1 MIDYLDTI
9 PYILL
14 LCLLLFN
21 LTINT
26 RKSNNLCFFILF
38 VFSAIR
44 YDVGFDYMMYLDI
57 LRYEPDYDRFEF
69 LEYVLQRFAAQ
80 TYIPIFFIVNSFITV
95 YFAKWAIEKLSVNVS
110 VSLLA
115 FLCLPLLYTHSLSI
129 IRFWSGVSV
138 LFYATT
144 FLYEKKWIHFAVLY
158 IISYF
163 IHGSMVVGILFI
175 PLVLFKISRT
185 VNIILLIF
193 SFIGGE
199 FVLNRILGS
208 SLADYG
214 ILGQRLNYY
223 VKIATTENGMTKIP
237 YLYLATDILF
247 LILWP
252 RKNNNK
258 SSAVLHKYITIFN
271 IGVCILFLFSFDNTL
286 NSRLCRPFLIYIIL
300 VVPLILKHLRGEKR
314 RISTF
319 AFTLA
324 ASALFIYTITIYND
338 TLGKS
343 EYLPY
348 RIIFLENY

>member
-9 PYILL
+9 PYLL
-14 LCLLLFN
+14 LLGLLM
-21 LTINT
+21 INM
-26 RKSNNLCFFILF
+26 KINSKASNDLCFFVLF

-44 YDVGFDYMMYLDI
+44 YDVGYDYMMYLNI
-57 LRYEPDYDRFEF
+57 LKYNPDYDRFEF
-69 LEYVLQRFAAQ
+69 LEYLLQRFAAQ

-110 VSLLA
+110 ISLLA
-115 FLCLPLLYTHSLSI
+115 FFCLPLLYTHSLSI

-144 FLYEKKWIHFAVLY
+144 FIYEKKWIHFAFFY

-163 IHGSMVVGILFI
+163 LHGSMVVGILFI
-175 PLVLFKISRT
+175 PLVLFKISRIA
-185 VNIILLIF
+185 NIILLIF
-193 SFIGGE
+193 SFVGGE
-199 FVLNRILGS
+199 FVLNRLLGS

-214 ILGQRLNYY
+214 ILGERLNYY
-223 VKIATTENGMTKIP
+223 ANIGDTESAMTKIP
-237 YLYLATDILF
+237 YLYLAIDILF
-247 LILWP
+247 LFLWT
-252 RKNNNK
+252 RNKNK

-300 VVPLILKHLRGEKR
+300 VIPLILKYLRGETKR
-314 RISTF
+314 MSTL

-324 ASALFIYTITIYND
+324 ASALFLYTITIYND

>member
-9 PYILL
+9 PYLL
-14 LCLLLFN
+14 LLGLLM
-21 LTINT
+21 INM
-26 RKSNNLCFFILF
+26 KINSKASNNLCFFIIF
-38 VFSAIR
+38 IFSAIR
-44 YDVGFDYMMYLDI
+44 YDVGYDYMMYLDI

-69 LEYVLQRFAAQ
+69 LEYLLQRFAAQ

-110 VSLLA
+110 ISLLA
-115 FLCLPLLYTHSLSI
+115 FFCLPLLYTHSLSI

-144 FLYEKKWIHFAVLY
+144 FIYEKKWIHFAVFY

-163 IHGSMVVGILFI
+163 LHGSMVVGILFI
-175 PLVLFKISRT
+175 PLVLFEISRIA
-185 VNIILLIF
+185 NIILLIF
-193 SFIGGE
+193 SFVGGE
-199 FVLNRILGS
+199 FVLNRLLGS

-214 ILGQRLNYY
+214 ILGERLNYY
-223 VKIATTENGMTKIP
+223 ANIGDTESAMTKIP
-237 YLYLATDILF
+237 YLYLAIDILF
-247 LILWP
+247 LFLWT
-252 RKNNNK
+252 RNKNK

-271 IGVCILFLFSFDNTL
+271 IGVSILFLFSFDNTL

-300 VVPLILKHLRGEKR
+300 VVPLILKHLRGETKR
-314 RISTF
+314 MSTL

-324 ASALFIYTITIYND
+324 ASALFLYTITIYND

>member
-26 RKSNNLCFFILF
+26 RKSNNLCFFVLF

-69 LEYVLQRFAAQ
+69 LEYLLQRFAAH

-115 FLCLPLLYTHSLSI
+115 FLCLPLLYTHSFSI

-144 FLYEKKWIHFAVLY
+144 FLYEKKWYHFAIFY

-163 IHGSMVVGILFI
+163 LHGSMVVGILFI
-175 PLVLFKISRT
+175 PLILFKVSRIA
-185 VNIILLIF
+185 NIILLIF

-199 FVLNRILGS
+199 FVFNRILGV
-208 SLADYG
+208 SLVDYG
-214 ILGQRLNYY
+214 ILGERLNYY
-223 VKIATTENGMTKIP
+223 AKIATTDGGMTKIP
-237 YLYLATDILF
+237 YIYLAIDILF
-247 LILWP
+247 LFLWT
-252 RKNNNK
+252 RNKNK
-258 SSAVLHKYITIFN
+258 SSAALHKYITIFN
-271 IGVCILFLFSFDNTL
+271 IGVCILFLLSFDNTL

>member
-1 MIDYLDTI
+1 MINYWDII
-9 PYILL
+9 PYLFILGL
-14 LCLLLFN
+14 LIINLRFN
-21 LTINT
+21 
-26 RKSNNLCFFILF
+26 KKASNNLCFFVLF

-44 YDVGFDYMMYLDI
+44 YDVGYDYMMYLNI
-57 LRYEPDYDRFEF
+57 LKYNPDYDRFEF
-69 LEYVLQRFAAQ
+69 LEYLLQRFAAQ

-110 VSLLA
+110 ISLLA
-115 FLCLPLLYTHSLSI
+115 FFCLPLLYTHSLSI

-144 FLYEKKWIHFAVLY
+144 FIYEKKWIHFAFFY

-163 IHGSMVVGILFI
+163 LHGSMVVGILFI
-175 PLVLFKISRT
+175 PLVLFEISRIA
-185 VNIILLIF
+185 NIILLIF
-193 SFIGGE
+193 SFVGGE
-199 FVLNRILGS
+199 FVLNRLLGS

-214 ILGQRLNYY
+214 ILGERLNYY
-223 VKIATTENGMTKIP
+223 ANIGDTESAMTKIP
-237 YLYLATDILF
+237 YLYLAIDILF
-247 LILWP
+247 LFLWT
-252 RKNNNK
+252 RNKNK

-300 VVPLILKHLRGEKR
+300 VIPLILKYLRGETKR
-314 RISTF
+314 MSTL

-324 ASALFIYTITIYND
+324 ASALFLYTITIYND

-348 RIIFLENY
+348 RIIFLENF

>member
-9 PYILL
+9 PYLL
-14 LCLLLFN
+14 LLGLLM
-21 LTINT
+21 INM
-26 RKSNNLCFFILF
+26 KINSKASNNLCFFVLF

-44 YDVGFDYMMYLDI
+44 YDVGYDYMMYLDI

-69 LEYVLQRFAAQ
+69 LEYLLQRFAAQ

-110 VSLLA
+110 ISLLA
-115 FLCLPLLYTHSLSI
+115 FFCLPLLYTHSLSI

-144 FLYEKKWIHFAVLY
+144 FIYEKKWIHFAVFY

-163 IHGSMVVGILFI
+163 LHGSMVVGILFI
-175 PLVLFKISRT
+175 PLVLFEISRIA
-185 VNIILLIF
+185 NIILLIF
-193 SFIGGE
+193 SFVGGE
-199 FVLNRILGS
+199 FVLNRLLGS

-214 ILGQRLNYY
+214 ILGERLNYY
-223 VKIATTENGMTKIP
+223 ANIGDTESAMTKIP
-237 YLYLATDILF
+237 YLYLAIDILF
-247 LILWP
+247 LFLWT
-252 RKNNNK
+252 RHKNK
-258 SSAVLHKYITIFN
+258 SSAVLNKYITIYN
-271 IGVCILFLFSFDNTL
+271 IGVCILFLLSFDNTL
-286 NSRLCRPFLIYIIL
+286 NSRLCRPFLIYITL
-300 VVPLILKHLRGEKR
+300 VIPLILKHLRGETKR
-314 RISTF
+314 MSTL

-324 ASALFIYTITIYND
+324 ASALFLYTITIYND

>member
-1 MIDYLDTI
+1 MINYWDII
-9 PYILL
+9 PYLFILGL
-14 LCLLLFN
+14 LIINLRFN
-21 LTINT
+21 
-26 RKSNNLCFFILF
+26 KKASNNLCFFVLF

-44 YDVGFDYMMYLDI
+44 YDVGYDYMMYLNI
-57 LRYEPDYDRFEF
+57 LKYNPDYDRFEF
-69 LEYVLQRFAAQ
+69 LEYLLQRFAAQ

-110 VSLLA
+110 ISLLA
-115 FLCLPLLYTHSLSI
+115 FFCLPLLYTHSLSI

-144 FLYEKKWIHFAVLY
+144 FLYEKKWLHFAIFY

-163 IHGSMVVGILFI
+163 LHGSMVVGILFI
-175 PLVLFKISRT
+175 PLVLFEISRIA
-185 VNIILLIF
+185 NIILLIF
-193 SFIGGE
+193 SFVGGE
-199 FVLNRILGS
+199 FVLNRLLGS

-214 ILGQRLNYY
+214 ILGERLNYY
-223 VKIATTENGMTKIP
+223 ANIGDTESAMTKIP
-237 YLYLATDILF
+237 YLYLAIDILF
-247 LILWP
+247 LFLWT
-252 RKNNNK
+252 RNKNK

-271 IGVCILFLFSFDNTL
+271 IGVSILFLLSFDNTL

-300 VVPLILKHLRGEKR
+300 VVPLILKHLRGETKR
-314 RISTF
+314 MSTL

-324 ASALFIYTITIYND
+324 ASALFLYTITIYND

>member
-1 MIDYLDTI
+1 MIDYIDTI
-9 PYILL
+9 PYLL
-14 LCLLLFN
+14 VLGLLIINLF
-21 LTINT
+21 INT
-26 RKSNNLCFFILF
+26 KKSNNICFFIIFL
-38 VFSAIR
+38 FSACR
-44 YDVGFDYMMYLDI
+44 YEVGYDYMMYLDI
-57 LRYEPDYDRFEF
+57 LRYEPDYERFEF
-69 LEYVLQRFAAQ
+69 LEYLLQRFAAH

-115 FLCLPLLYTHSLSI
+115 FLCLPLLYTHSFSI

-144 FLYEKKWIHFAVLY
+144 FLYEKKWFYFAIFY

-163 IHGSMVVGILFI
+163 LHGSMVVGILFI

-185 VNIILLIF
+185 VNIILLIL

-199 FVLNRILGS
+199 FLFNGIIGASLG
-208 SLADYG
+208 DYG
-214 ILGQRLNYY
+214 ILGERLNYY
-223 VKIATTENGMTKIP
+223 AKMSYTEGSMTKIP
-237 YLYLATDILF
+237 YLYLAIDILF
-247 LILWP
+247 LFLWT
-252 RKNNNK
+252 RYNNK

-271 IGVCILFLFSFDNTL
+271 IGVSILFLFSFDNTL

-314 RISTF
+314 RMSTL

>member
-9 PYILL
+9 PYLL
-14 LCLLLFN
+14 LLGLLM
-21 LTINT
+21 INM
-26 RKSNNLCFFILF
+26 KINSKASNNLCFLVLF

-44 YDVGFDYMMYLDI
+44 YDVGYDYMMYLDI

-69 LEYVLQRFAAQ
+69 LEYLLQRFAAQ

-110 VSLLA
+110 ISLLA
-115 FLCLPLLYTHSLSI
+115 FFCLPLLYTHSLSI

-144 FLYEKKWIHFAVLY
+144 FIYEKKWIHFAVFY

-163 IHGSMVVGILFI
+163 LHGSMAVGILFI
-175 PLVLFKISRT
+175 PLVLFEISRIA
-185 VNIILLIF
+185 NIILLIL

-199 FVLNRILGS
+199 FVLNRLLGS

-214 ILGQRLNYY
+214 ILGERLNYY
-223 VKIATTENGMTKIP
+223 AKIGDTESAMTKIP
-237 YLYLATDILF
+237 YLYLAIDILF
-247 LILWP
+247 LILWT
-252 RKNNNK
+252 RNKNK

-271 IGVCILFLFSFDNTL
+271 IGVSILFLFSFDNTL

-300 VVPLILKHLRGEKR
+300 VVPLILKHLRGETKR
-314 RISTF
+314 MSTL

-324 ASALFIYTITIYND
+324 ASALFLYTITIYND

>member
-9 PYILL
+9 PYLL
-14 LCLLLFN
+14 LLGLLM
-21 LTINT
+21 INM
-26 RKSNNLCFFILF
+26 KINSKASNNLCFFVLF

-44 YDVGFDYMMYLDI
+44 YDVGYDYMMYLDI

-69 LEYVLQRFAAQ
+69 LEYLLQRFAAQ

-110 VSLLA
+110 ISLLA
-115 FLCLPLLYTHSLSI
+115 FFCLPLLYTHSLSI

-144 FLYEKKWIHFAVLY
+144 FLYEKKWLHFAIFY

-163 IHGSMVVGILFI
+163 LHGSMAVGILFI
-175 PLVLFKISRT
+175 PLVLFKISRIA
-185 VNIILLIF
+185 NIILLIL

-199 FVLNRILGS
+199 FVLNRLLGS

-214 ILGQRLNYY
+214 ILGERLNYY
-223 VKIATTENGMTKIP
+223 ANIGDTESAMTKIP
-237 YLYLATDILF
+237 YLYLAIDILF
-247 LILWP
+247 LFLWT
-252 RKNNNK
+252 RNKNK

-271 IGVCILFLFSFDNTL
+271 IGVSILFLFSFDNTL

-300 VVPLILKHLRGEKR
+300 VVPLILKHLRGETKR
-314 RISTF
+314 MSTL

-324 ASALFIYTITIYND
+324 ASALFLYTITIYND

>member
-9 PYILL
+9 PYLL
-14 LCLLLFN
+14 LLGLLM
-21 LTINT
+21 INM
-26 RKSNNLCFFILF
+26 KINSKASNNLCFLVLF

-44 YDVGFDYMMYLDI
+44 YDVGYDYMMYLDI

-69 LEYVLQRFAAQ
+69 LEYLLQRFAAQ

-110 VSLLA
+110 ISLLA
-115 FLCLPLLYTHSLSI
+115 FFCLPLLYTHSLSI

-144 FLYEKKWIHFAVLY
+144 FIYEKKWIHFAVFY

-163 IHGSMVVGILFI
+163 LHGSMVVGILFI
-175 PLVLFKISRT
+175 PLVLFEISRIA
-185 VNIILLIF
+185 NIILLIF
-193 SFIGGE
+193 SFVGGE
-199 FVLNRILGS
+199 FVLNRLLGS

-214 ILGQRLNYY
+214 ILGERLNYY
-223 VKIATTENGMTKIP
+223 ANIGDTESAMTKIP
-237 YLYLATDILF
+237 YLYLAIDILF
-247 LILWP
+247 LFLWT
-252 RKNNNK
+252 RNKNK

-271 IGVCILFLFSFDNTL
+271 IGVCILFLLSFDNTL
-286 NSRLCRPFLIYIIL
+286 NSRLCRPFLIYITL
-300 VVPLILKHLRGEKR
+300 VIPLILKHLRGETKR
-314 RISTF
+314 MSTL

-324 ASALFIYTITIYND
+324 ASALFLYTITIYND

>member
-9 PYILL
+9 PYLL
-14 LCLLLFN
+14 LLGLLM
-21 LTINT
+21 INM
-26 RKSNNLCFFILF
+26 KINSKASNNLCFLVLF

-44 YDVGFDYMMYLDI
+44 YDVGYDYMMYLDI

-69 LEYVLQRFAAQ
+69 LEYLLQRFAAQ

-110 VSLLA
+110 ISLLA
-115 FLCLPLLYTHSLSI
+115 FFCLPLLYTHSLSI

-144 FLYEKKWIHFAVLY
+144 FIYEKKWIQFAVFY

-163 IHGSMVVGILFI
+163 LHGSMVVGILFT
-175 PLVLFKISRT
+175 PLVLFEISRIA
-185 VNIILLIF
+185 NIILLIF
-193 SFIGGE
+193 SFVGGE
-199 FVLNRILGS
+199 FVLNRLLGS

-214 ILGQRLNYY
+214 ILGERLNYY
-223 VKIATTENGMTKIP
+223 ANIGDTESAMTKIP
-237 YLYLATDILF
+237 YLYLAIDILF
-247 LILWP
+247 LFLWT
-252 RKNNNK
+252 RNKNK

-271 IGVCILFLFSFDNTL
+271 IGVSILFLLSFDNTL

-300 VVPLILKHLRGEKR
+300 VVPLILKHLRGETKR
-314 RISTF
+314 MSTL

-324 ASALFIYTITIYND
+324 ASALFLYTITIYND

>member
-9 PYILL
+9 PYLL
-14 LCLLLFN
+14 LLGLLM
-21 LTINT
+21 INM
-26 RKSNNLCFFILF
+26 KINSKASNNLCFLVLF

-44 YDVGFDYMMYLDI
+44 YDVGYDYMMYLDI

-69 LEYVLQRFAAQ
+69 LEYLLQRFAAQ

-110 VSLLA
+110 ISLLA
-115 FLCLPLLYTHSLSI
+115 FFCLPLLYTHSLSI

-144 FLYEKKWIHFAVLY
+144 FIYEKKWIHFAVFY

-163 IHGSMVVGILFI
+163 LHGSMVVGILFI
-175 PLVLFKISRT
+175 PLVLFEISRIA
-185 VNIILLIF
+185 NIILLIL

-199 FVLNRILGS
+199 FVLNRLLGS

-214 ILGQRLNYY
+214 ILGERLNYY
-223 VKIATTENGMTKIP
+223 AKIGDTESAMTKIP
-237 YLYLATDILF
+237 YLYLAIDILF
-247 LILWP
+247 LILWT
-252 RKNNNK
+252 RNKNK

-271 IGVCILFLFSFDNTL
+271 IGVSILFLFSFDNTL

-300 VVPLILKHLRGEKR
+300 VVPLILKHLRGETKR
-314 RISTF
+314 MSTL

-324 ASALFIYTITIYND
+324 ASALFLYTITIYND

>member
-9 PYILL
+9 PYLL
-14 LCLLLFN
+14 LLGLLM
-21 LTINT
+21 INM
-26 RKSNNLCFFILF
+26 KINSKASNNLCFLVLF

-44 YDVGFDYMMYLDI
+44 YDVGYDYMMYLDI

-69 LEYVLQRFAAQ
+69 LEYLLQRFAAQ

-110 VSLLA
+110 ISLLA
-115 FLCLPLLYTHSLSI
+115 FFCLPLLYTHSLSI

-144 FLYEKKWIHFAVLY
+144 FLYEKKWIHFAVFY

-163 IHGSMVVGILFI
+163 LHGSMVVGILFI
-175 PLVLFKISRT
+175 PLVLFEISRIA
-185 VNIILLIF
+185 NIILLIF
-193 SFIGGE
+193 SFVGGE
-199 FVLNRILGS
+199 FVLNRLLGS

-214 ILGQRLNYY
+214 ILGERLNYY
-223 VKIATTENGMTKIP
+223 ANIGDTESAMTKIP
-237 YLYLATDILF
+237 YLYLAIDILF
-247 LILWP
+247 LFLWT
-252 RKNNNK
+252 RNKNK

-271 IGVCILFLFSFDNTL
+271 IGVSILFLFSFDNTL

-300 VVPLILKHLRGEKR
+300 VVPLILKHLRGETKR
-314 RISTF
+314 MSTL

-324 ASALFIYTITIYND
+324 ASALFLYTITIYND

>member
-1 MIDYLDTI
+1 MINYWDII
-9 PYILL
+9 PYLFILGL
-14 LCLLLFN
+14 LIINLRFN
-21 LTINT
+21 N
-26 RKSNNLCFFILF
+26 KASNNLCFFVLF

-44 YDVGFDYMMYLDI
+44 YDVGYDYMMYLNI
-57 LRYEPDYDRFEF
+57 LKYNPDYDRFEF
-69 LEYVLQRFAAQ
+69 LEYLLQRFAAQ

-110 VSLLA
+110 ISLLA
-115 FLCLPLLYTHSLSI
+115 FFCLPLLYTHSLSI

-144 FLYEKKWIHFAVLY
+144 FIYEKKWIHFAVFY

-163 IHGSMVVGILFI
+163 LHGSMVVGILFI
-175 PLVLFKISRT
+175 PLVLFEISRIA
-185 VNIILLIF
+185 NIILLIF
-193 SFIGGE
+193 SFVGGE
-199 FVLNRILGS
+199 FVLNRLLGS

-214 ILGQRLNYY
+214 ILGERLNYY
-223 VKIATTENGMTKIP
+223 ANIGDTESAMTKIP
-237 YLYLATDILF
+237 YLYLAIDILF
-247 LILWP
+247 LFLWT
-252 RKNNNK
+252 RNKNK

-271 IGVCILFLFSFDNTL
+271 IGVSILFLLSFDNTL

-300 VVPLILKHLRGEKR
+300 VVPLILKHLRGETKR
-314 RISTF
+314 MSTL

-324 ASALFIYTITIYND
+324 ASALFLYTITIYND

>member
-9 PYILL
+9 PYLL
-14 LCLLLFN
+14 LLGLLM
-21 LTINT
+21 INM
-26 RKSNNLCFFILF
+26 KINSKASNNLCFLVLF

-44 YDVGFDYMMYLDI
+44 YDVGYDYMMYLDI

-69 LEYVLQRFAAQ
+69 LEYLLQRFAAQ

-110 VSLLA
+110 ISLLA
-115 FLCLPLLYTHSLSI
+115 FFCLPLLYTHSLSI

-144 FLYEKKWIHFAVLY
+144 FIYEKKWIHFAVFY

-163 IHGSMVVGILFI
+163 LHGSMVVGILFI
-175 PLVLFKISRT
+175 PLVLFEISRIA
-185 VNIILLIF
+185 NIILLIF
-193 SFIGGE
+193 SFVGGE
-199 FVLNRILGS
+199 FVLNRLLGS

-214 ILGQRLNYY
+214 ILGERLNYY
-223 VKIATTENGMTKIP
+223 ANIGDTESAMTKIP
-237 YLYLATDILF
+237 YLYLAIDILF
-247 LILWP
+247 LFLWT
-252 RKNNNK
+252 RNKNK

-271 IGVCILFLFSFDNTL
+271 IGVSILFLLSFDNTL

-300 VVPLILKHLRGEKR
+300 VVPLILKHLRGETKR
-314 RISTF
+314 MSTL

-324 ASALFIYTITIYND
+324 ASALFLYTITIYND

>member
-9 PYILL
+9 PYLL
-14 LCLLLFN
+14 LLGLLM
-21 LTINT
+21 INM
-26 RKSNNLCFFILF
+26 KINSKASNNLCFFLIF
-38 VFSAIR
+38 IFSAIR
-44 YDVGFDYMMYLDI
+44 YVVGYDYMMYLDI

-69 LEYVLQRFAAQ
+69 LEYLLQRFAAQ

-110 VSLLA
+110 ISLLA
-115 FLCLPLLYTHSLSI
+115 FFCLPLLYTHSLSI

-144 FLYEKKWIHFAVLY
+144 FLYEKKWLHFAIFY

-163 IHGSMVVGILFI
+163 LHGSMVVGILFI
-175 PLVLFKISRT
+175 PLVLFEISRIA
-185 VNIILLIF
+185 NIILLIF
-193 SFIGGE
+193 SFVGGE
-199 FVLNRILGS
+199 FVLNRLLGS

-214 ILGQRLNYY
+214 ILGERLNYY
-223 VKIATTENGMTKIP
+223 ANIGDTESAMTKIP
-237 YLYLATDILF
+237 YLYLAIDILF
-247 LILWP
+247 LFLWT
-252 RKNNNK
+252 RNKNK

-286 NSRLCRPFLIYIIL
+286 NSRLCRPFLIYITL
-300 VVPLILKHLRGEKR
+300 VIPLILKHLRGETKR
-314 RISTF
+314 MSTL

-324 ASALFIYTITIYND
+324 ASALFLYTITIYND

>member
-9 PYILL
+9 PYLL
-14 LCLLLFN
+14 LLGLLM
-21 LTINT
+21 INM
-26 RKSNNLCFFILF
+26 KINSKASNNLCFLVLF

-44 YDVGFDYMMYLDI
+44 YDVGYDYMMYLDI

-69 LEYVLQRFAAQ
+69 LEYLLQRFAAQ

-110 VSLLA
+110 ISLLA
-115 FLCLPLLYTHSLSI
+115 FFCLPLLYTHSLSI

-144 FLYEKKWIHFAVLY
+144 FLYEKKWLHFAIFY

-163 IHGSMVVGILFI
+163 LHGSMVVGILFI
-175 PLVLFKISRT
+175 PLVLFEISRIT
-185 VNIILLIF
+185 NIILLIF
-193 SFIGGE
+193 SFVGGE
-199 FVLNRILGS
+199 FVLNRLLGS

-214 ILGQRLNYY
+214 ILGERLNYY
-223 VKIATTENGMTKIP
+223 ANIGDTESAMTKIP
-237 YLYLATDILF
+237 YLYLAIDILF
-247 LILWP
+247 LFLWT
-252 RKNNNK
+252 RNKNK

-271 IGVCILFLFSFDNTL
+271 IGVSILFLFSFDNTL

-300 VVPLILKHLRGEKR
+300 VVPLILKHLTGETKR
-314 RISTF
+314 MSTL

>member
-9 PYILL
+9 PYLL
-14 LCLLLFN
+14 LLGLLM
-21 LTINT
+21 INM
-26 RKSNNLCFFILF
+26 KINSKASNNLCFFIIF
-38 VFSAIR
+38 IFSAIR
-44 YDVGFDYMMYLDI
+44 YDVGYDYMMYLDI

-69 LEYVLQRFAAQ
+69 LEYLLQRFAAQ

-110 VSLLA
+110 ISLLA
-115 FLCLPLLYTHSLSI
+115 FFCLPLLYTHSLSI

-144 FLYEKKWIHFAVLY
+144 FIYEKKWIHFAVFY

-163 IHGSMVVGILFI
+163 LHGSMAVGILFI
-175 PLVLFKISRT
+175 PLVLFKISRIA
-185 VNIILLIF
+185 NIILLIL

-199 FVLNRILGS
+199 FVLNRLLGS

-214 ILGQRLNYY
+214 ILGERLNYY
-223 VKIATTENGMTKIP
+223 ANIGDTESAMTKIP
-237 YLYLATDILF
+237 YLYLAIDILF
-247 LILWP
+247 LILWT
-252 RKNNNK
+252 RNKNK
-258 SSAVLHKYITIFN
+258 SSAVLNKYITIYN
-271 IGVCILFLFSFDNTL
+271 IGVCILFLLSFDNTL

-300 VVPLILKHLRGEKR
+300 VVPLILKHLRGETKR
-314 RISTF
+314 MSTL

-324 ASALFIYTITIYND
+324 ASALFLYTITIYND

>member
-9 PYILL
+9 PYLL
-14 LCLLLFN
+14 LLGLLM
-21 LTINT
+21 INM
-26 RKSNNLCFFILF
+26 KINSKASNNLCFLVLF

-44 YDVGFDYMMYLDI
+44 YDVGYDYMMYLDI

-69 LEYVLQRFAAQ
+69 LEYLLQRFAAQ

-110 VSLLA
+110 ISLLA
-115 FLCLPLLYTHSLSI
+115 FFCLPLLYTHSLSI

-144 FLYEKKWIHFAVLY
+144 FIYEKKWIHFAVFY

-163 IHGSMVVGILFI
+163 LHGSMVVGILFI
-175 PLVLFKISRT
+175 PLVLFEISRIS
-185 VNIILLIF
+185 NIILLIF
-193 SFIGGE
+193 SFVGGE
-199 FVLNRILGS
+199 FVLNRLLGS

-214 ILGQRLNYY
+214 ILGERLNYY
-223 VKIATTENGMTKIP
+223 ANIGDTESAMTKIP
-237 YLYLATDILF
+237 YLYLAIDILF
-247 LILWP
+247 LFLWT
-252 RKNNNK
+252 RNKNK

-271 IGVCILFLFSFDNTL
+271 IGVCILFLLSFDNTL
-286 NSRLCRPFLIYIIL
+286 NSRLCRPFLIYITL
-300 VVPLILKHLRGEKR
+300 VIPLILKHLRGETKR
-314 RISTF
+314 MSTL

-324 ASALFIYTITIYND
+324 ASALFLYTITIYND